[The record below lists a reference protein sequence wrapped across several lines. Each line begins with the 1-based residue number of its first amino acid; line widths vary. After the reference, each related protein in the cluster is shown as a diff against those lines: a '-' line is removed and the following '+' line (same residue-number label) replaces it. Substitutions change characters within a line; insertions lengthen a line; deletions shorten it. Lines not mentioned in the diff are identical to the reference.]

1 MTTMNKTI
9 PFQLPLRRE
18 LPNVYGSLD
27 YREQV
32 EVYKRID
39 LLLARSGVETTLLN
53 SVLHTR
59 HGRNTDKLVNRIL
72 HALRSAILMRLSGLD
87 YREFSCR
94 LADSILFQ
102 WFTFCGEFGLC
113 NASSKSSLQ
122 RYVNLFDQ
130 KELSDVIHE
139 LISQAAS
146 ADAGIR
152 LGDLN
157 EALALDDVFADCT
170 CVKANIHFP
179 TDWVLLVDS
188 VKTLM
193 QSVLL
198 IREKGLR
205 HRMPDPESFL
215 NRANKLA
222 IAMSASRRGQN
233 ARRKRKQTLRALKKL
248 NKHVLSHA
256 KTYRELL
263 DREWEKTNW
272 TRKQAEQVL
281 KRMDNVI
288 EQLPAAV
295 HQAHER
301 IIGERKVPNAEKILS
316 LYEKDVHVIVRGK
329 AGAEVEFGNKLYVAE
344 QRDGIVLDWDLF
356 KDKVPTDSHLV
367 KESVERIKD
376 CLGAYPESY
385 VTDRGFASKKNADYL
400 EETGIKDGMC
410 ARDPMELRERMKD
423 TWYKGAQKRRGSTE
437 GRIGVFKNVFLRKV
451 MKEKGFKN
459 REQALVWSVLA
470 HNLWVLARMSLA
482 DEAERKEKAAK
493 KKAA

>member
-1 MTTMNKTI
+1 MRNTI

-32 EVYKRID
+32 AVYRRID
-39 LLLARSGVETTLLN
+39 QLLARSGVETTLLN
-53 SVLHTR
+53 SVLKTR
-59 HGRNTDKLVNRIL
+59 SGPITDKLVNRML
-72 HALRSAILMRLSGLD
+72 HALRSVILMRLSGLD
-87 YREFSCR
+87 FREFACR
-94 LADSILFQ
+94 LADSTLYQ

-113 NASSKSSLQ
+113 KPSSKSSLQ
-122 RYVNLFDQ
+122 RYVDWFNQ
-130 KELSDVIHE
+130 KELSDAIHE
-139 LISQAAS
+139 LIVQAS
-146 ADAGIR
+146 AQDAGVR

-179 TDWVLLVDS
+179 TDWVLLVDA

-193 QSVLL
+193 QSILL
-198 IREKGLR
+198 IRGKGLR
-205 HRMPDPESFL
+205 HRMPDPEGFL

-256 KTYRELL
+256 ETYRKLL
-263 DREWEKTNW
+263 DKDWEQTDW

-288 EQLPAAV
+288 EQLPAAM

-301 IIGERKVPNAEKILS
+301 IIGGRKVDNADKILS
-316 LYEKDVHVIVRGK
+316 LYEEDVHVIVRGK

-344 QRDGIVLDWDLF
+344 QRDGIVVDWDLF
-356 KDKVPTDSHLV
+356 KNGVPVDSKLV
-367 KESVERIKD
+367 EESVERIKD
-376 CLGAYPESY
+376 CLGNYPESY
-385 VTDRGFASKKNADYL
+385 VTDRGFASKRNTAYL
-400 EETGIKDGMC
+400 QKKGIKDGMC
-410 ARDPMELRERMKD
+410 ARDPKELRERMKD
-423 TWYKGAQKRRGSTE
+423 QWYKGAQKRRGSTE

-451 MKEKGFKN
+451 MREKGFEN

-482 DEAERKEKAAK
+482 DEAEREEAAKNKAA
-493 KKAA
+493 

>member
-1 MTTMNKTI
+1 M
-9 PFQLPLRRE
+9 
-18 LPNVYGSLD
+18 
-27 YREQV
+27 
-32 EVYKRID
+32 YKRID
-39 LLLARSGVETTLLN
+39 YLLARSGVETTLLN
-53 SVLHTR
+53 SVLQTR
-59 HGRNTDKLVNRIL
+59 HGRITDKLVNRIL
-72 HALRSAILMRLSGLD
+72 HALRCVILMRLSGLD
-87 YREFSCR
+87 FRDFACR
-94 LADSILFQ
+94 LADSALFQ
-102 WFTFCGEFGLC
+102 WFTLCGEFGLC
-113 NASSKSSLQ
+113 KPSSKSSLQ

-130 KELSDVIHE
+130 KELSDAIHE
-139 LISQAAS
+139 LIVQAS
-146 ADAGIR
+146 CEDEVVR
-152 LGDLN
+152 LGGLN
-157 EALALDDVFADCT
+157 KALALDDVFADCT
-170 CVKANIHFP
+170 CVKANMHFP
-179 TDWVLLVDS
+179 SDWVLLVDT

-193 QSVLL
+193 QSVRL

-205 HRMPDPESFL
+205 HRMPDPEGFL

-256 KTYRELL
+256 KTYREILE
-263 DREWEKTNW
+263 REWEKTGW

-295 HQAHER
+295 RQAHER
-301 IIGERKVPNAEKILS
+301 IIGERKVLNAEKILS

-329 AGAEVEFGNKLYVAE
+329 AGAEVEFGNKLYLAE
-344 QRDGIVLDWDLF
+344 QRDGMVVDWDLF
-356 KDKVPTDSHLV
+356 KDKVPTDSQLV

-385 VTDRGFASKKNADYL
+385 VTDRGFASKKNAAYL
-400 EETGIKDGMC
+400 EEKGIKDGMC

-423 TWYKGAQKRRGSTE
+423 TWYKDAQKRRGSTE
-437 GRIGVFKNVFLRKV
+437 GRIGVFKNVFLRRV

-493 KKAA
+493 QKAA